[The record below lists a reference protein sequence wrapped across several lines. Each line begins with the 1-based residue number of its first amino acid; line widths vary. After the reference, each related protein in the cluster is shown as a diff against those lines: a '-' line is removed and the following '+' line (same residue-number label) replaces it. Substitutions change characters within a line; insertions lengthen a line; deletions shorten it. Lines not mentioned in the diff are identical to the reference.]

1 MSKSNYKLTDEEFLK
16 ILKENCGMYGLTA
29 VAIQKKYGIPYTR
42 QAVRDRAQRHPDFIK
57 ELEEENF
64 EIVNLT
70 FLELMKQKENL
81 YVRLNSA
88 KFYAA
93 TKCKEHFNTKPGE
106 PKTELKQQVIKIG
119 KSVLRFFVPANKNNP
134 LK

>member
-1 MSKSNYKLTDEEFLK
+1 
-16 ILKENCGMYGLTA
+16 MYGLTA
-29 VAIQKKYGIPYTR
+29 IAIQKKYGIPYTR
-42 QAVRDRAQRHPDFIK
+42 QAVRERALRHPDFIK

-81 YVRLNSA
+81 YVRLNTA
-88 KFYAA
+88 KFYAT
-93 TKCKEHFNTKPGE
+93 TKCKEQFNTRFDEK
-106 PKTELKQQVIKIG
+106 PKTELKQQVIRIG
-119 KSVLRFFVPANKNNP
+119 KSVLRFFVPTNKNNL